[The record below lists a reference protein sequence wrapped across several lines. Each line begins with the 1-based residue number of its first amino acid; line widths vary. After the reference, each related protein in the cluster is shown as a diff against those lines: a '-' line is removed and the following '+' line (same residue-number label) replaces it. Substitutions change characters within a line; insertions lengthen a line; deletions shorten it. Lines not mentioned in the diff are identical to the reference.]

1 MAATGSQDL
10 KPLLLSPNKT
20 KPRLQP
26 GFQHTQN
33 RQEMIM
39 SKEDYNKI
47 RSATLQELPLLPAH
61 LVIEWLQGQH
71 QAIGEAVAKACY
83 QQLAR
88 A

>member
-1 MAATGSQDL
+1 
-10 KPLLLSPNKT
+10 
-20 KPRLQP
+20 
-26 GFQHTQN
+26 
-33 RQEMIM
+33 M
-39 SKEDYNKI
+39 SKKDYNKI